1 MTQTPDQTAARETL
15 THLARTRAEYSRG
28 GSTNFQ
34 QSHEPQIRVALR
46 ASGMTSEAW
55 ESLCTQ
61 AEVEEAEQW
70 RQKLIDAD
78 EAAAELVLE
87 RRRNR

>member
-1 MTQTPDQTAARETL
+1 MTDRQNDAITTL
-15 THLARTRAEYSRG
+15 KTLARTRAEYSRG

-46 ASGMTSEAW
+46 ASGTTEEEWQA
-55 ESLCTQ
+55 LCTQ
-61 AEVEEAEQW
+61 AEAEEAEQW

-78 EAAAELVLE
+78 EATAELVLE